1 MPKTAWTIWIR
12 TFDSDSLDLEL
23 LTQTVLPQM
32 ALMVLTQIYW
42 LWFRC
47 SNHAKRRWW
56 QKVWEIKAKLLF
68 RFSFNRDQTIV
79 WLGLQ
84 ILEASELEVFEF
96 LVRTSS
102 TFKFKLFNSI
112 HRERLDRGKIED
124 RLEGKNGIPIM
135 EETNW
140 NILFEITDLID
151 ISKSSFLPLC
161 SLWSRLAHKVLTGE
175 VD

>member
-1 MPKTAWTIWIR
+1 MV
-12 TFDSDSLDLEL
+12 

-32 ALMVLTQIYW
+32 ALMVLTQIHW

-79 WLGLQ
+79 CLGLQ

-124 RLEGKNGIPIM
+124 RLEKLDSHYGRDKLKHLIWDIRFDRYFKK
-135 EETNW
+135 
-140 NILFEITDLID
+140 LFLTFMQLVKQ
-151 ISKSSFLPLC
+151 ISTQSANR
-161 SLWSRLAHKVLTGE
+161 WSRLIRILT
-175 VD
+175 DYWHRR